1 LGSRTVVVVGLVC
14 LAGASCGG
22 NGTSSDVESSSSPTK
37 FATSGAVP
45 LPVDVPQNCPK
56 PASKLE
62 ISAVNDSWIG
72 PNGKPAK
79 PGATCLIA
87 PADEPFTVTLHND
100 IHSEGLFQVN
110 HAFSVYT
117 DSTGTDGLFN
127 GDLVLAGDSFTYDVP
142 SLGAGAYVFK
152 CDIHPQNMTGVL
164 VVE

>member
-1 LGSRTVVVVGLVC
+1 MGSRVLVVGGLVC
-14 LAGASCGG
+14 LMGAACGG
-22 NGTSSDVESSSSPTK
+22 NGTSSDVASSSSPTT
-37 FATSGAVP
+37 FATSSAVP

-72 PNGKPAK
+72 PRGEPAK
-79 PGATCLIA
+79 PGATCLTA
-87 PADEPFTVTLHND
+87 PADVLFTVTVHND
-100 IHSEGLFQVN
+100 IRGEGLFQVN
-110 HAFSVYT
+110 HTFSVYT
-117 DSTGTDGLFN
+117 ESTGTDALFN

-142 SLGAGAYVFK
+142 LLEAGAYVFK